1 MSSPTSEELAAW
13 RAFLET
19 AYALIDILD
28 AELQEERGI
37 TLGWYDALVHLE
49 EAQGGL
55 RMNELASRILLS
67 KSGLT
72 RVVDRMEEA
81 GLVRRERPADNRRI
95 VLVHITPKGLETL
108 KDARIVHRRGI
119 QEHFIQ
125 HLDPRRLATLPQ
137 ALERV
142 RNHVRPFRPGRISG
156 RAARGTDD
164 GQVPVAPASPRPA
177 ARKPDSS

>member
-1 MSSPTSEELAAW
+1 MQNDRNMSSPTSDELAAW
-13 RAFLET
+13 RVFLET

-28 AELQEERGI
+28 AELQAERGI

-49 EAQGGL
+49 EAEGGL

-81 GLVRRERPADNRRI
+81 GFVRRERPADNRRV

-108 KDARIVHRRGI
+108 KAARIVHRRGI
-119 QEHFIQ
+119 QEHFVQ

-142 RNHVRPFRPGRISG
+142 RDHVRPLRPGRVSG
-156 RAARGTDD
+156 RAAGGDD
-164 GQVPVAPASPRPA
+164 GRDQRTT
-177 ARKPDSS
+177 